1 MNVVLRDIEE
11 RIKELLEKE
20 SNQGKA
26 FSLLFIAKRIDPKA
40 KIGYSEFEMVLRK
53 MEIEGTLYHNIEDDS
68 WGLFPHDIGFVQCS
82 LSKNS
87 SGEGLIN
94 LPDGRKYKLEG
105 KDTDTILDGDLVVI
119 KPTSKRSGNR
129 MIAEFVKTV
138 KRKNGLVVVEVM
150 HGIDSVIL
158 KPISTSLGLPI
169 VLDKVNLGDLK
180 DQERLLVHIDE
191 PDNGVFKAEL
201 IKKVNP
207 DEDYLA
213 LTSVVDTE
221 DYAMEVYKSN
231 IERLKAEYE
240 YEDYV
245 VRGTLKVNKYG
256 EGIVEV
262 DKKVYYIK
270 KDNLGDALNGDTI
283 DVRPSKLKSHGR
295 IISAVE
301 EVVERKDGL
310 IAVEVVS
317 DKKGEY
323 SIVPVS
329 YSLKHKLVLPEG
341 FDKPL
346 VCGDRFLARIDLHS
360 KNNKFEVE
368 FVKGLGHKDDP
379 GADIRLIA
387 AEFGIEELFTDEQM
401 AEANAMPDHV
411 LPKEKVGRKDFTKK
425 KVFTIDGARAKDRD
439 DALSIEK
446 LDNGNYLVG
455 VHIADVTHYI
465 KPGMALWDAIMQRAT
480 SVYMADT
487 VIPMLPH
494 ILSNGILS
502 LNPGV
507 ERLTLSCLMEIDP
520 QGNVVN
526 YDFDEC
532 VIKSEMAMV
541 YDEVN
546 EILEENKV
554 PKGYEGFTKELKTL
568 HDLSIKLSKKKED
581 RGAVNFDDIDGDTEI
596 QYDEQGKPVEFITKG
611 QRSAETLIENFML
624 LAGTCYADYMMV
636 PTTLRVHEAP
646 DADALEE
653 SINKLKKLGVK
664 VTNVG
669 DILNGAS
676 LTKIINSIK
685 DQDIRTLAAN
695 IILFGMKRARIDV
708 DELLGHYALALRKI
722 GRFTSPM
729 RRAEDA
735 IGHWQLKK
743 QKYGL
748 YDYEHFDEEMQ
759 RDNEWISKEA
769 EHINN
774 KQYNADQAEKTAIHL
789 RMVDCIKDR
798 IGEYF
803 WSKVTYV
810 NESGIFVKLAN
821 GVLGKIDPNDYQND
835 YLLYDDN
842 TMTYVGRKSGVRI
855 GVGDQIRV
863 QALDTKREFRT
874 INFGVSKD
882 DGKKLIKKR
891 VA

>member
-1 MNVVLRDIEE
+1 MNVFLADIEE
-11 RIKELLEKE
+11 RIKDWLGKE
-20 SNQGKA
+20 SNQGKT
-26 FSLLFIAKRIDPKA
+26 FSLLFIAKIIDPKA
-40 KIGYSEFEMVLRK
+40 KIGYTEFEMILRK
-53 MEIEGTLYHNIEDDS
+53 MEIEGTLYHNVEDDS
-68 WGLFPHDIGFVQCS
+68 WCLFPHDMGFVQCS

-94 LPDGRKYKLEG
+94 MPDGRKFKLEG
-105 KDTDTILDGDLVVI
+105 KDTDTILDGDLVVV

-138 KRKNGLVVVEVM
+138 KRKNGLVAVEVM

-158 KPISTSLGLPI
+158 KPISTTLGLPI
-169 VLDKVNLGDLK
+169 VLDKVDLGDLK
-180 DQERLLVHIDE
+180 DQERLLVHIDQ
-191 PDNGVFKAEL
+191 PTDGVFKAEL
-201 IKKVNP
+201 IKRINP
-207 DEDYLA
+207 DEDYLP
-213 LTSVVDTE
+213 LTSAVDTE

-231 IERLKAEYE
+231 VERLKAEYE

-262 DKKVYYIK
+262 DKKIYYIK
-270 KDNLGDALNGDTI
+270 KENLGDALNGDI
-283 DVRPSKLKSHGR
+283 VDIRPSKLKSHGR
-295 IISAVE
+295 TISTVD

-310 IAVEVVS
+310 VAVEVVS

-346 VCGDRFLARIDLHS
+346 VCGDRFLAKIGLHTDG
-360 KNNKFEVE
+360 NKYEVE
-368 FVKGLGHKDDP
+368 FVRGLGHKDDP

-387 AEFGIEELFTDEQM
+387 AEYGIEEVFTDDQM
-401 AEANAMPDHV
+401 TEANAMPSHV
-411 LPKEKVGRKDFTKK
+411 LEKEKIGRQDFTKK

-439 DALSIEK
+439 DALSIET
-446 LDNGNYLVG
+446 LDNGNYLIG

-465 KPGMALWDAIMQRAT
+465 KPGMALWDAIMERAT

-507 ERLTLSCLMEIDP
+507 ERLTLSCLIEMTPD
-520 QGNVVN
+520 GDVVN

-554 PKGYEGFTKELKTL
+554 PKGYEDFTSELRTL
-568 HDLSIKLSKKKED
+568 HDLSKKLSKKKD
-581 RGAVNFDDIDGDTEI
+581 ARGAVNFDDLEGDTEI
-596 QYDEQGKPVEFITKG
+596 QYDEQGKPIEFVTKG

-624 LAGTCYADYMMV
+624 LAGTCYAEYMMV

-646 DADALEE
+646 DPDALEE
-653 SINKLKKLGVK
+653 SIDKLKKLGVK
-664 VTNVG
+664 VTSVS

-685 DQDIRTLAAN
+685 DQDLKSLAAK
-695 IILFGMKRARIDV
+695 IILFGMKRARIDI

-748 YDYEHFDEEMQ
+748 FDYDNFEEEIQ
-759 RDNEWISKEA
+759 NDAVWISKEA
-769 EHINN
+769 EHINT
-774 KQYNADQAEKTAIHL
+774 KQYNADQAEQAAVHL
-789 RMVDCIKDR
+789 RMVDCIQPH

-803 WSKVTYV
+803 NAKVTYV
-810 NESGIFVKLAN
+810 NDDGIFVKLGN
-821 GVLGKIDPNDYQND
+821 GVIGKIDPYDYHNE
-835 YLLYDDN
+835 YLLYDDS
-842 TMTYVGRKSGVRI
+842 TMTYVGRTSGVKI
-855 GVGDQIRV
+855 GVGTELRV
-863 QALDTKREFRT
+863 QALDTHREFRT
-874 INFGVSKD
+874 INFGVSKEE
-882 DGKKLIKKR
+882 GKKLIKKR
-891 VA
+891 AA